1 MRISKLSRPD
11 LKPLPV
17 AAGAVIAAAGWLSL
31 AATYW
36 DDAWH
41 TDIGRDSAWTPP
53 HVLLYGAVAVAGVM
67 VAWWVIASVASSR
80 SLASLTW
87 PPLLLAG
94 AGGVGVLAAA
104 PPPPASPPPHHRG
117 PPLVPPP
124 PTPPHLS
131 PS

>member
-53 HVLLYGAVAVAGVM
+53 HVALYGAVAVAGMV
-67 VAWWVIASVASSR
+67 VAWWVIASLASGR

-94 AGGVGVLAAA
+94 AGGARGAAAA
-104 PPPPASPPPHHRG
+104 PIGAARHAAHGR
-117 PPLVPPP
+117 
-124 PTPPHLS
+124 
-131 PS
+131 

>member
-94 AGGVGVLAAA
+94 AGGGGVRAAA
-104 PPPPASPPPHHRG
+104 PIDAAWRAAHRRGRGLWGRPRMPHG
-117 PPLVPPP
+117 V
-124 PTPPHLS
+124 
-131 PS
+131 